1 MRDMFFEEIKG
12 DFEYVRRRSELLERK
27 LEPLFHDLNRMA
39 KILNAIQNHSD
50 CTEELFNIIEEMKD
64 YVE

>member
-1 MRDMFFEEIKG
+1 MFLEEVKE
-12 DFEYVRRRSELLERK
+12 DFEYIRRRTECLERK

-50 CTEELFNIIEEMKD
+50 CTEELYNMIEEMKD